1 MYSSTRA
8 SRWKMPQDHTGQK
21 SEERARRI
29 ALSHRCPKRSTLDT
43 ENHVLLAH
51 ILCASAEA
59 FDLFTYF

>member
-1 MYSSTRA
+1 
-8 SRWKMPQDHTGQK
+8 MPQDHTGQK